1 MNEAKSL
8 RLQGMKIKDIAETLG
23 KSERTIYTY
32 LSDPAR
38 KRKMREY
45 VSILDPYKPCID
57 NILKD
62 DPDYNRS
69 VIFDRIK
76 KLGYTAK
83 YYNLKRLCGNKSK

>member
-32 LSDPAR
+32 LSDLAR

-45 VSILDPYKPCID
+45 VSILDPYKPYID
-57 NILKD
+57 NILKMILITID
-62 DPDYNRS
+62 QLS
-69 VIFDRIK
+69 LI
-76 KLGYTAK
+76 G
-83 YYNLKRLCGNKSK
+83 